1 MQIEYRSVKL
11 LKKNPSNPRYI
22 KEKDFMILCKSI
34 KDNPDYFE
42 ARPIILSNRTGE
54 LVIIAGNQRYE
65 AAIKEGLK
73 KVPTFLIENL
83 TEVREREIVIRDNVS
98 NGEFDWDLLANEW
111 NMEELVEWG
120 IELPEME
127 MEIETEEDD
136 FDVDK
141 AIEEVKEPITKIGD
155 IWQLGKNRVMCGDSN
170 KNEDLQKLVKTEKA
184 DLSFCDPPYNIGYDY
199 WDYLDN
205 KETGEYKKWCEEWFK
220 KLAKLCPII
229 LLTIGQWNLKMWF
242 DIEKPLGIIN
252 WIARNKTSGSKISL
266 FSVWEPILVYAKK
279 IKRKRINNSDYL
291 ESLIIRN
298 DDDFVNDVN
307 EAIEYVKQNDDL
319 IEINNMRQKNI
330 GVHKCPKQVKMLS
343 ILITRYSDINNIVLD
358 LFLGSGS
365 TLIACEQLNR
375 ICYGMEIDPIYCDVI
390 IKRWENYTNKKAVKL
405 NE

>member
-1 MQIEYRSVKL
+1 MNINDIKL
-11 LKKNPSNPRYI
+11 NPNNPRFIKDERYQKLKKNMQEFP
-22 KEKDFMILCKSI
+22 KMMKL
-34 KDNPDYFE
+34 
-42 ARPIILSNRTGE
+42 RPIIIDDDGMIIGGNMRYLAMKDLGYKDIPEGWVVKASGLTEEERKRF
-54 LVIIAGNQRYE
+54 IIA
-65 AAIKEGLK
+65 
-73 KVPTFLIENL
+73 
-83 TEVREREIVIRDNVS
+83 DNVEL
-98 NGEFDWDLLANEW
+98 GEFDYDKLANEW
-111 NMEELVEWG
+111 EMTELQDWG

-127 MEIETEEDD
+127 IEKEEDD

-390 IKRWENYTNKKAVKL
+390 IKRWENYTNQKAVKL